1 MNQKKLKNIEWRIL
15 IYVFALLIIGLI
27 ALYSASTSNEFFEF
41 KKQIIWILVSI
52 PLLILTM
59 CIDYKILARFSWLF
73 YIISVILLILV
84 LFTEKIN
91 GANSWF
97 NIGSFSMQPAE
108 LAKIAVIL
116 FLVNIICKLR
126 I

>member
-1 MNQKKLKNIEWRIL
+1 MNKKKLKNIEWRIL

-73 YIISVILLILV
+73 FQTIHLNNY
-84 LFTEKIN
+84 TN
-91 GANSWF
+91 D
-97 NIGSFSMQPAE
+97 
-108 LAKIAVIL
+108 
-116 FLVNIICKLR
+116 
-126 I
+126 